1 MAPLHGAGS
10 QSAGMLRISK
20 GNEERH
26 VWPVHLPGWLAIG
39 WRVVGAKEAAAKAEV
54 RVVEEAAGSSVA
66 VLPLEPE
73 QESNGNAR
81 TASTRSK
88 RGRRSKEEANPAASA
103 DAAPLSPSASP
114 DAEDAPLMALPEGL
128 LDDPLI

>member
-1 MAPLHGAGS
+1 
-10 QSAGMLRISK
+10 MLRVSK

-39 WRVVGAKEAAAKAEV
+39 WRVVGAKEAAATADV
-54 RVVEEAAGSSVA
+54 RVVGEAAGSPVV

-73 QESNGNAR
+73 KESNGNAR
-81 TASTRSK
+81 TASTRGK
-88 RGRRSKEEANPAASA
+88 RGRRSKEELTPEAAA

-114 DAEDAPLMALPEGL
+114 DTEEAPLMALPEDL

>member
-1 MAPLHGAGS
+1 
-10 QSAGMLRISK
+10 MLRISK
-20 GNEERH
+20 GNEQRH

-39 WRVVGAKEAAAKAEV
+39 WRVVGAKEAAAKAVV
-54 RVVEEAAGSSVA
+54 RVVEEAAGSPVA

-88 RGRRSKEEANPAASA
+88 RGRRSKEELTPEAAV
-103 DAAPLSPSASP
+103 DAAPLSPSAPP

-128 LDDPLI
+128 LDDRLI